1 MTSNVVTAR
10 CPRHPCQDFA
20 ASMPATRGLI
30 AAPWT
35 PASLSLLP
43 GKTKPDSL
51 AGTKRTAFVR
61 FLFTR
66 PARCLGWPNLH
77 HLGRPPMKGT
87 PVPKDCIAPSGSI
100 TYHP

>member
-43 GKTKPDSL
+43 GKTKADSL
-51 AGTKRTAFVR
+51 AGTKRTAPCP
-61 FLFTR
+61 FLVHR
-66 PARCLGWPNLH
+66 ARSLFEL
-77 HLGRPPMKGT
+77 
-87 PVPKDCIAPSGSI
+87 AEPSPLEE
-100 TYHP
+100 TANE